1 MTELTP
7 YETAVADAVIGIDTL
22 FGGDVNNPSGMGRF
36 IADCYFSG
44 KPLPPAYH
52 DPLAARLRE
61 TGGVTA
67 KAPDRDAARAYLR
80 RFDLRGRLQDLRREA
95 RGMPAL
101 RRAYVE
107 GLALSLEVML
117 DLVLELIGDGPRVP
131 YERCVDGSTGAA
143 PRFVATDDDRAR
155 VADLLGKAGF
165 APGSHGGLLPAVDAW
180 RTARRVSRAEIQR
193 ASQELIP
200 ELDRLAGERVAA
212 HLPAELRRVPRA
224 NITFVPI
231 EDAWFSGSM
240 NYLGRRRRPDGEP
253 EYEAT
258 YEINAG
264 LEISRPEFAQLVAH
278 EVVPGHVMTF
288 ALIQNLYH
296 RGLLGFEATI
306 LTMNSRG
313 ATLSEGIANAAI
325 YLAHGARDLDG
336 LPDDELR
343 LGVLLAELQDKAKNN
358 ASWLLYA
365 EGKPADEAARR
376 IREECLVSPE
386 RADKL
391 ARAWGG
397 HPLLGRMYLP
407 SYHFGLELV
416 LDLVRRH
423 GEGRAIPALYGANGL
438 VDCVTVAN
446 AIG

>member
-1 MTELTP
+1 MSELTA
-7 YETAVADAVIGIDTL
+7 YETAVAEAIIGVDTL
-22 FGGDVNNPSGMGRF
+22 FGGDVNNPSGTGRF
-36 IADCYFSG
+36 IADCWFSG

-52 DPLAARLRE
+52 HPLAARLRE

-67 KAPDRDAARAYLR
+67 KAPDREAARRYLSDL
-80 RFDLRGRLQDLRREA
+80 DLRGRLQDVRLHA
-95 RGMPAL
+95 RGMAEL
-101 RRAYVE
+101 RRDYVE

-117 DLVLELIGDGPRVP
+117 DLVLELLGDGPRVP

-143 PRFVATDDDRAR
+143 PRFASTDDDRAR
-155 VADLLGKAGF
+155 VRDLLAAAGF
-165 APGSHGGLLPAVDAW
+165 APATHGGLVPAVDAW
-180 RTARRVSRAEIQR
+180 RAARRVSKAEIHS
-193 ASQELIP
+193 ASDAVIP

-212 HLPAELRRVPRA
+212 HLPAELRAVPRA
-224 NITFVPI
+224 NITFLPI

-240 NYLGRRRRPDGEP
+240 NYLGRARRPDGEP

-258 YEINAG
+258 YEINAA
-264 LEISRPEFAQLVAH
+264 LEISRPEFAQLIAH

-313 ATLSEGIANAAI
+313 ATLSEGIANAGI
-325 YLAHGARDLDG
+325 YLAHGVRDLDG
-336 LPDDELR
+336 LPTAELR
-343 LGVLLAELQDKAKNN
+343 LGVLLAQLQDKAKNN
-358 ASWLLYA
+358 ASYLLYA
-365 EGKPADEAARR
+365 EGKTADEAARR
-376 IREECLVSPE
+376 IREECLVSEE

-416 LDLVRRH
+416 LDLLRRH
-423 GEGRAIPALYGANGL
+423 GEAKAVPALYGAHGL
-438 VDCVTVAN
+438 VDCVTVRKAVR
-446 AIG
+446 